1 MKHELMTEKQ
11 ALQSASDSLR
21 IAKELIDLNNKL
33 IAEVERLT
41 AILQA
46 TGLRLSVKPLEQ
58 AV

>member
-1 MKHELMTEKQ
+1 MTEKQ